1 VDVAICCGLQN
12 NWLGIRI
19 HPQGLKTQRGVVMTV
34 EFINFLF
41 RWSHVLFGIVWIGM
55 LYYFNFVQG
64 GYFKQA
70 SAEGLADAKAKLA
83 PSALWWFRWGAMFTF
98 ITGLYLL
105 HSISNVLNNYIIVGA
120 AMGTLMAA
128 NVWMVI
134 WPAQRIALGIE
145 DGGDKAA
152 AAAKALLASRTNTL
166 FSAPMLFGMLAGPH
180 YGQYSSDV
188 GGTGLTVM
196 LVIVLALELNGLK
209 GKQGPMTTV
218 NGVIG
223 SSLVL
228 TAVMV
233 AALNML

>member
-1 VDVAICCGLQN
+1 MDEVL
-12 NWLGIRI
+12 L
-19 HPQGLKTQRGVVMTV
+19 LL
-34 EFINFLF
+34 NFST
-41 RWSHVLFGIVWIGM
+41 RWAHVLFGITWIGM

-98 ITGLYLL
+98 LTGLYLL
-105 HSISNVLNNYIIVGA
+105 HTISNFLNNYIIIGS
-120 AMGTLMAA
+120 AMGILMAA

-134 WPAQRIALGIE
+134 WPAQKIALGLVE
-145 DGGDKAA
+145 GGDKAA
-152 AAAKALLASRTNTL
+152 AGAKALLASRTNTL

-180 YGQYSSDV
+180 YGGYV
-188 GGTGLTVM
+188 TPIGGTGLIVA
-196 LVIVLALELNGLK
+196 LVIIVALEINGLK

-223 SSLVL
+223 SSLAL
-228 TAVMV
+228 TAILVG
-233 AALNML
+233 ALKLL